1 MTIQDIAQKMNV
13 SIATV
18 SKALNGSSDIAEDTR
33 RQIREYAAQVGY
45 RSRKSLSCNGRLAL
59 LWGKEI
65 QSGDFGALAKIAE
78 AFCKTAQQERYEVVV
93 KTMAEEGFRLN
104 DYLADHHFYGAF
116 LLDLNFFSPVYAQLK
131 KTRYPLVLLDNYLTD
146 NERISGIG
154 SENILSTECA
164 VDYLVSLGHKK
175 IAFLDG
181 ERQSLVS
188 AERLA
193 GYILGLSK
201 NSIEY
206 RCELTYFGDFSRR
219 ADSDAAEYFHCK
231 DFTAAVC
238 ASDLMAAG
246 LIDRLREYGKRVP
259 EDISVVGFDDL
270 EVFRLPPYRLTTLRQ
285 DFDQI
290 GEKAFRILESMIKG
304 QPSQRCVLGCTLLPR
319 GTTRKLEEVF

>member
-1 MTIQDIAQKMNV
+1 MNV

-18 SKALNGSSDIAEDTR
+18 SKALNGSSDIAKDTR

-219 ADSDAAEYFHCK
+219 AGSDAAEYFHCK

>member
-13 SIATV
+13 SIATA

-93 KTMAEEGFRLN
+93 KTMAEEGF
-104 DYLADHHFYGAF
+104 LADHHFYGAF

-219 ADSDAAEYFHCK
+219 AGSDAA
-231 DFTAAVC
+231 
-238 ASDLMAAG
+238 
-246 LIDRLREYGKRVP
+246 EYGKRVP

>member
-1 MTIQDIAQKMNV
+1 M
-13 SIATV
+13 
-18 SKALNGSSDIAEDTR
+18 
-33 RQIREYAAQVGY
+33 
-45 RSRKSLSCNGRLAL
+45 
-59 LWGKEI
+59 
-65 QSGDFGALAKIAE
+65 
-78 AFCKTAQQERYEVVV
+78 
-93 KTMAEEGFRLN
+93 
-104 DYLADHHFYGAF
+104 
-116 LLDLNFFSPVYAQLK
+116 
-131 KTRYPLVLLDNYLTD
+131 
-146 NERISGIG
+146 
-154 SENILSTECA
+154 
-164 VDYLVSLGHKK
+164 
-175 IAFLDG
+175 
-181 ERQSLVS
+181 S

-201 NSIEY
+201 HSIEY

-219 ADSDAAEYFHCK
+219 AGSDAAEYFHCK

>member
-13 SIATV
+13 SIATA

-219 ADSDAAEYFHCK
+219 AGSDAAEYFHCK

-238 ASDLMAAG
+238 TSDLMAAG

>member
-13 SIATV
+13 SIATA

-219 ADSDAAEYFHCK
+219 AGSDAAEYFHCK
-231 DFTAAVC
+231 DFPAAVC

>member
-18 SKALNGSSDIAEDTR
+18 SKALNGSSDIAKDTR

-219 ADSDAAEYFHCK
+219 AGSDAAEYFHCK

>member
-13 SIATV
+13 SIATA

-116 LLDLNFFSPVYAQLK
+116 LLDLDFFSPVYAQLK

-181 ERQSLVS
+181 ERLSLVS

-219 ADSDAAEYFHCK
+219 AGSDAAEYFHCK

>member
-13 SIATV
+13 SIATA

-219 ADSDAAEYFHCK
+219 AGSDAAEYFHCK

-246 LIDRLREYGKRVP
+246 LIDRGYFRRRLRRSGSFPSSSLQAHHSASGFRSNRRKSVP
-259 EDISVVGFDDL
+259 H
-270 EVFRLPPYRLTTLRQ
+270 FRKHDKGATLSTLRSRLHLTSARH
-285 DFDQI
+285 DA
-290 GEKAFRILESMIKG
+290 KTRRS
-304 QPSQRCVLGCTLLPR
+304 VLRSVC
-319 GTTRKLEEVF
+319 

>member
-13 SIATV
+13 SIATA

-206 RCELTYFGDFSRR
+206 RCELT
-219 ADSDAAEYFHCK
+219 
-231 DFTAAVC
+231 
-238 ASDLMAAG
+238 
-246 LIDRLREYGKRVP
+246 
-259 EDISVVGFDDL
+259 
-270 EVFRLPPYRLTTLRQ
+270 
-285 DFDQI
+285 
-290 GEKAFRILESMIKG
+290 
-304 QPSQRCVLGCTLLPR
+304 
-319 GTTRKLEEVF
+319 

>member
-13 SIATV
+13 SIATA

-93 KTMAEEGFRLN
+93 KTTTEEGFRLN

-219 ADSDAAEYFHCK
+219 AGSDAAEYFHCK

>member
-1 MTIQDIAQKMNV
+1 M
-13 SIATV
+13 
-18 SKALNGSSDIAEDTR
+18 
-33 RQIREYAAQVGY
+33 
-45 RSRKSLSCNGRLAL
+45 AL

-219 ADSDAAEYFHCK
+219 AGSDAAEYFHCK

>member
-13 SIATV
+13 SIATA

-219 ADSDAAEYFHCK
+219 AGSDAAEYFHCK

-246 LIDRLREYGKRVP
+246 LIDRLREYVKLVP
-259 EDISVVGFDDL
+259 EDISVVGFDDM